1 MAWFRRYRRRRS
13 SKLSKRRIFG
23 NKSAKAQARQIYSLK
38 RYANKIYRMCKPD
51 VEVFQPS
58 ALILTNAGYTH
69 KSVSRIWSPLN
80 GIFYRWDVPNEW
92 IETSSWPTPVNSAS
106 DSTFLGITPK
116 DDAIRLKSIQIYGSF
131 SLASPDSDAYAPAYC
146 RIVVCRT
153 REAIPYDSN
162 LDNVNGH
169 YTYPESEYRSN
180 AFGLTP
186 VREILRTEEGWFSAI
201 RGPYQ
206 NDVSS
211 KCEILASRVY
221 RASPI
226 SMGVSQI
233 PFKFN
238 IPCNGDLIRY
248 PVLPNQIL
256 SEYEDEGQTHV
267 IKDNLPSGDL
277 STRQC
282 RYPKHFYF
290 LAVYIWDPTASSSQA
305 GVLNIQAKVA
315 YTDA

>member
-1 MAWFRRYRRRRS
+1 MAWFRRYRRRS

-51 VEVFQPS
+51 IETFQPS
-58 ALILTNAGYTH
+58 SLILTNAGYDS

-80 GIFYRWDVPNEW
+80 GIFYRWDVADGEQ
-92 IETSSWPTPVNSAS
+92 PTPVGYGL
-106 DSTFLGITPK
+106 DGIIPTG
-116 DDAIRLKSIQIYGSF
+116 DAIRLKNIQIYGSF
-131 SLASPDSDAYAPAYC
+131 SLASPDSAAYAPAYC

-153 REAIPYDSN
+153 RESIPYDPN
-162 LDNVNGH
+162 LDNINDDT
-169 YTYPESEYRSN
+169 TYPDTDYKSN

-186 VREILRTEEGWFSAI
+186 VREIIRTQESWSAAV
-201 RGPYQ
+201 RGPYV
-206 NDVSS
+206 NDVSQ
-211 KCEILASRVY
+211 KCEILMSRVY

-238 IPCNGDLIRY
+238 IPCNGDLIKY
-248 PVLPNQIL
+248 PVLPEQLYNPKRSNQEETGDIL
-256 SEYEDEGQTHV
+256 TV
-267 IKDNLPSGDL
+267 
-277 STRQC
+277 TC

-290 LAVYIWDPTASSSQA
+290 LAIYIWDPTASSSQA
-305 GVLNIQAKVA
+305 GVLSLDAKVA